1 MKRIL
6 SLAVIATVTMMPA
19 AHAAV
24 SDEDF
29 QQLREQLAAVSARLE
44 QLAAEN
50 AELRAAQE
58 ESAVALSTVQESV
71 VEVSAVESSAQV
83 ETWSDRVRLDGDF
96 RYRYERI
103 DPEGSD
109 SRRRNRIPV

>member
-1 MKRIL
+1 MKKIL
-6 SLAVIATVTMMPA
+6 SLMCAISFVAMPA
-19 AHAAV
+19 ANAAV

-58 ESAVALSTVQESV
+58 QSATLIND
-71 VEVSAVESSAQV
+71 V
-83 ETWSDRVRLDGDF
+83 ETTVAELPAASESWA
-96 RYRYERI
+96 
-103 DPEGSD
+103 DP
-109 SRRRNRIPV
+109 SRNIPTTS